1 MCKRELPQAVVLRL
15 HHREPDLV
23 DRRQKNATRATLG
36 AVLLTVPA
44 SAFVTSVALEGH
56 GHVWGSVWRTRSRV
70 RPIRITTRSSGSG
83 RQTRESYSRQSD
95 TGPRRCFCRQQRH
108 HGLEC
113 MHAEVLALRR
123 PDPVRLGH
131 FEVVAELEPTDG
143 AAFDALDGDAQVVE
157 PRFRHAKARIGGS
170 ARRFHLASGRVWAD
184 DRRCAFL
191 RVSPTR
197 RVP

>member
-1 MCKRELPQAVVLRL
+1 MLSKDTVTSGFGVEDPLASPPDP
-15 HHREPDLV
+15 HHDALV
-23 DRRQKNATRATLG
+23 GVRTADEG
-36 AVLLTVPA
+36 VLLETIGHRP
-44 SAFVTSVALEGH
+44 TAL
-56 GHVWGSVWRTRSRV
+56 
-70 RPIRITTRSSGSG
+70 
-83 RQTRESYSRQSD
+83 
-95 TGPRRCFCRQQRH
+95 FCRQQRH